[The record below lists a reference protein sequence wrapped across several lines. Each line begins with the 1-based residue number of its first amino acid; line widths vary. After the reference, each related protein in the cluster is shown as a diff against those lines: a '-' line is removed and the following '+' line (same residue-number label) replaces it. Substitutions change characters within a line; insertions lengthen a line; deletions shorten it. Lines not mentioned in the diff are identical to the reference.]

1 MAAWGG
7 VDRVLSTEKAHRQ
20 LDDHELGDG
29 DVHRRVVERR
39 RGDDD
44 RNSVCARGHVGRDH
58 GAGVPEGPA
67 PRADAVQ
74 VGLEGLKS
82 SGRQRDAVDG
92 VPLPAAAFEALQ
104 ADLDRVCPGC
114 GALRDACAVVAAN
127 VTAGAH
133 TISIVVAPASFDD
146 PAMHVAVSQLMVV

>member
-1 MAAWGG
+1 MSFGPKKFWGAT
-7 VDRVLSTEKAHRQ
+7 VAS
-20 LDDHELGDG
+20 ELGEGEFPETFRERALGRPRRPWQAGRRYSEDEIKQFRLDEQQRPRVS
-29 DVHRRVVERR
+29 DV
-39 RGDDD
+39 
-44 RNSVCARGHVGRDH
+44 SV
-58 GAGVPEGPA
+58 
-67 PRADAVQ
+67 
-74 VGLEGLKS
+74 
-82 SGRQRDAVDG
+82 AVDG
-92 VPLPAAAFEALQ
+92 VPLPAKRFAALQ

>member
-1 MAAWGG
+1 MAWGG

-44 RNSVCARGHVGRDH
+44 RNSVGARGHVGRDD

-74 VGLEGLKS
+74 VGLEG
-82 SGRQRDAVDG
+82 GERRRGPRAAVDG
-92 VPLPAAAFEALQ
+92 AGAVRDARPLLRGAAASRTSAPAARSPTSAFL
-104 ADLDRVCPGC
+104 
-114 GALRDACAVVAAN
+114 AAMLS
-127 VTAGAH
+127 A
-133 TISIVVAPASFDD
+133 
-146 PAMHVAVSQLMVV
+146 